1 MGLYLPLAALSELRL
16 YLRHRELSER
26 DLTESLPEVQD
37 SSAEISNTVRR
48 LAEHLLLL
56 LQAAVSEGVLEPGL
70 ELPVRLQVEQAQEC

>member
-1 MGLYLPLAALSELRL
+1 LAALSELRL

-26 DLTESLPEVQD
+26 DLAESLPEVQD
-37 SSAEISNTVRR
+37 SSAEISNTVRH

-70 ELPVRLQVEQAQEC
+70 ELPVRLQVEQAQELTPLA